1 MALIRKNTTA
11 WNKKS
16 VLFVHGVGTSQ
27 PGYSEP
33 LIDILAAADGP
44 LAAATRWHEAS
55 YDFVNT
61 AMAQK
66 VTLIGSKLEEGSNEV
81 GGFMESHVLDVCTF
95 LCLSDTRNWIT
106 SIIKKDLVDIVRDAH
121 DNGVMQEQL
130 EVSIFSHSL
139 GTMVSYETLHQI
151 ITMQAIGCP
160 EGFKVKNFFTMG
172 SPLAF
177 VRKRKDTI
185 PRLGQDSIIFRQDL
199 ARPSFVNQ
207 FTKKPQSNVVNW
219 FNYRNTLDPIASLV
233 PLTMESSNNA
243 LSAPEATFSR
253 LNDGLNPHSFK
264 NYITEY
270 ASDFI
275 QKI

>member
-1 MALIRKNTTA
+1 MALVRKNTAA

-33 LIDILAAADGP
+33 LIEVLAAADGP
-44 LAAATRWHEAS
+44 LAAGTRWYESA

-66 VTLIGSKLEEGSNEV
+66 VTLIGSKLEEGSKDV
-81 GGFMESHVLDVCTF
+81 DGFMTTHVLDVLTF
-95 LCLSDTRNWIT
+95 LCMADTRNWIT
-106 SIIKKDLVDIVRDAH
+106 TVIKKDLVDMVKDAH
-121 DNGVMQEQL
+121 GDGVMQEEL
-130 EVSIFSHSL
+130 EVSIFAHSL

-151 ITMQAIGCP
+151 VGMQAIGAP
-160 EGFKVKNFFTMG
+160 EGFTVKNFFTMG

-177 VRKRKDTI
+177 VRKSKDTI
-185 PRLGQDSIIFRQDL
+185 PRAGQDSVIFRQDIG
-199 ARPSFVNQ
+199 RPSIMNQ
-207 FTKKPQSNVVNW
+207 FKKKPESNVRAW
-219 FNYRNTLDPIASLV
+219 YNYRNLLDPIASAV
-233 PLTMESSNNA
+233 PLTPESSNNA
-243 LSAPEATFSR
+243 LSAPDSTFSR

-264 NYITEY
+264 NYVTEY
-270 ASDFI
+270 ATDFM